1 MAGCYADA
9 SSHQPLRMFWLPVF
23 KWSLYRCMF
32 KIPSVESDREPG
44 VRSSSQESYCSY
56 LASHHW
62 GWEIRT
68 TIPFRN
74 TACPVVSWN
83 SNFLP
88 FVTSSLHQSCA
99 SHLVVIQFFL
109 MKENKIKRL
118 CLLFTHCFL
127 KHCIVKAKQWA
138 VLSLLLFSASLIL
151 KAWCCPLLVLVLAS
165 SLKLQ
170 RHRLLSLSLCFS
182 FLSSRGVVEPPTS
195 PKLFFTL
202 VDYLA
207 WECSNCFLK

>member
-1 MAGCYADA
+1 MQAKWSQLTHQLMAGCYADA

-118 CLLFTHCFL
+118 CLLY
-127 KHCIVKAKQWA
+127 
-138 VLSLLLFSASLIL
+138 SLLLKTLYCESKAMGCLVFVAIFCKSNFESMMLPVVSFS
-151 KAWCCPLLVLVLAS
+151 S
-165 SLKLQ
+165 S
-170 RHRLLSLSLCFS
+170 
-182 FLSSRGVVEPPTS
+182 
-195 PKLFFTL
+195 
-202 VDYLA
+202 
-207 WECSNCFLK
+207 